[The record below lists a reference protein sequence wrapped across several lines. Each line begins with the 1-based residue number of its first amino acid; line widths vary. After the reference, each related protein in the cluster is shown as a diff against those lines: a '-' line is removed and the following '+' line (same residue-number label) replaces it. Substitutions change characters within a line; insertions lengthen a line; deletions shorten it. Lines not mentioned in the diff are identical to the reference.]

1 MAHYKTPYQL
11 GPIVGYR
18 WKHSFDWPPR
28 GIEVDQKELSQILA
42 SRECFSLRGPNI
54 LAWGGTLSGKYHFF
68 VGYQEKT
75 R

>member
-1 MAHYKTPYQL
+1 MANYKT
-11 GPIVGYR
+11 
-18 WKHSFDWPPR
+18 SFLSE
-28 GIEVDQKELSQILA
+28 GTKVDRQKISHILA

-54 LAWGGTLSGKYHFF
+54 LAWGGTLSGKYHVF